1 MPAKISLTGVPKDVQ
16 VLPDYYRLS
25 MEEGGTL
32 YPPKGL
38 PSASQPITY
47 TVLIS
52 RKLGSQLG
60 LPDTSQRLL
69 IQGELTLD
77 LPLDECPGEIGVIAF
92 QGQVIPERKTEPKAV
107 SPAPATPKERHWPD
121 LSRYPHVALSQIKVP
136 AAFLSRKPNKAKTE
150 ALKAAVQSQGQ
161 LDEPIVV
168 RPTIDDSG
176 YVLYDGYRRYLIAR
190 QLGWTTVPVDVRP
203 KAVKEPAFASQAM
216 C

>member
-1 MPAKISLTGVPKDVQ
+1 MPAKINLTGFPTDVQ

-38 PSASQPITY
+38 PSASQPISY
-47 TVLIS
+47 TVLVS

-77 LPLDECPGEIGVIAF
+77 LPLNECPGEIGVIAF
-92 QGQVIPERKTEPKAV
+92 QGQVIPERKPEPKAAPPTP
-107 SPAPATPKERHWPD
+107 PAFKERSWPD
-121 LSRYPHVALSQIKVP
+121 LSQHPQIAVTDIKIP
-136 AAFLSRKPNKAKTE
+136 AAFLVRKPNKAKTE
-150 ALKAAVQSQGQ
+150 ALKSAVATQGQ

-168 RPTIDDSG
+168 RPTLDGSG
-176 YVLYDGYRRYLIAR
+176 YVLFDGYRRYLVAR
-190 QLGWTTVPVDVRP
+190 ELGWTTVPVEVQSHGAEDAH
-203 KAVKEPAFASQAM
+203 KATAIG
-216 C
+216 